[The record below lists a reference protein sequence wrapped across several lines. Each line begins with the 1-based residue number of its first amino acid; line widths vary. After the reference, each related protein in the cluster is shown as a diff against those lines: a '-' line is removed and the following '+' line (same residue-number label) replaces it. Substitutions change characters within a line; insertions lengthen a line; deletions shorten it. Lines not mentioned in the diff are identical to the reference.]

1 MQVAVDDVQDVEQL
15 PLIFV
20 DTLHL
25 HIIKGVKRD
34 IDICMLLDPPLQ
46 LELVLA
52 LDIFEGADEVWVV
65 GVIDELLQRIKISD
79 PFIDGADSLA
89 DQVRKTRV
97 AAVKPAAGRH
107 TICLVLDLSRIHTVE
122 LREDRRFD
130 EFGMQGGYTID
141 CMRADDGQIGHANLL
156 IISLFDQG
164 HTLDLLVVTRTLLL
178 HGLKEVVIDQVNNF
192 HVPGQQLLNESD
204 RPLL

>member
-25 HIIKGVKRD
+25 HIIEGVKRD

-52 LDIFEGADEVWVV
+52 LDIFEGADEVGVV
-65 GVIDELLQRIKISD
+65 GVIDELLQRIKVSD

-107 TICLVLDLSRIHTVE
+107 TVCLVLDLSRIHTVE
-122 LREDRRFD
+122 L
-130 EFGMQGGYTID
+130 
-141 CMRADDGQIGHANLL
+141 
-156 IISLFDQG
+156 
-164 HTLDLLVVTRTLLL
+164 
-178 HGLKEVVIDQVNNF
+178 
-192 HVPGQQLLNESD
+192 
-204 RPLL
+204 